1 MSLLNS
7 FGSKVTLNIAEKDYT
22 IYRIRAL
29 QECGVAKVLKLPYAI
44 RVLLENLLRNE
55 DGKNVTR
62 HDIENLANWSPA
74 KKSGKEI
81 AFTPA
86 RVLLQDFTGVPA
98 VVDLAAMREA
108 MVKMG
113 GDPKKI
119 NPIQPVD
126 LVIDHSVQTDFFGAP
141 DSLRKNVEKEF
152 ERNRE
157 RYQFLKWGQKAFSNF
172 RVVPPATGIIHQVNL
187 EYLSPLV
194 FRRKE
199 KGKTYLYPDTL
210 VGTDSHTTMINSLGV
225 LGWGVGGIEA
235 EAAMLGQPVSM
246 LIPEVVGFKLTGK
259 IKEGVTITDVV
270 LTITQRLRQKGVV
283 GKIVEFF
290 GPGVSSLPL
299 ADRAVISNMAP
310 EYGATAGY
318 FPADDET
325 IRFMRLTGRPS
336 ELIKVAESYLKEQ
349 SLFRENPAE
358 AVQYSDTLELDL
370 KTVDMSLAG
379 PRRPQDRV
387 ALRDV
392 KTSFEKALP
401 ELLKGKSNPDK
412 KISIEIDGQKCE
424 LEHGAVVIAA
434 ITSCT
439 NTSAPSAML
448 TAGLLAEK
456 AVLKGLS
463 VKPWVKTSL
472 APGSQA
478 VTDYLRD
485 SGLLYYLEKM
495 RFHLAGYGCMTC
507 IGNSGP
513 LPDPVAW
520 AVKEGDMVV
529 ASVLS
534 GNRNFEGRVHAQ
546 VKTNYLASPALVV
559 AYAIAGKVT
568 VDLDQSPLGTDKEG
582 NPVFLKDI
590 WPSQDELSEAMKS
603 VKPEMYRHRYKNVF
617 DGSESW
623 KALRSPE
630 GDTFEWDKKSLY
642 VKQPPYFQKMPARPA
657 EVRDLRDARVLAVL
671 GDSIT
676 TDHISPAGAIK
687 PDSPAGKYLIENGVE
702 PKDFNSY
709 GARRGNHEVMVRGT
723 FANIRLKNLMVPG
736 VEGGMTKYFPEKGR
750 PVDSTIYEA
759 SLKYQ
764 ERKVPLIVV
773 AGKEYGS
780 GSSRDW
786 AAKGP
791 ALLGVEAVIAESFER
806 IHRSNLIGMGILPLQ
821 FIDGENAGT
830 HKITGEELF
839 SIEGISGELSPG
851 KVLTCKALTG
861 GDRGRPAEFKVICR
875 IDTPVELEYYKHG
888 GILQSVLR
896 GLLA

>member
-1 MSLLNS
+1 M
-7 FGSKVTLNIAEKDYT
+7 
-22 IYRIRAL
+22 
-29 QECGVAKVLKLPYAI
+29 
-44 RVLLENLLRNE
+44 
-55 DGKNVTR
+55 
-62 HDIENLANWSPA
+62 
-74 KKSGKEI
+74 
-81 AFTPA
+81 
-86 RVLLQDFTGVPA
+86 
-98 VVDLAAMREA
+98 
-108 MVKMG
+108 
-113 GDPKKI
+113 
-119 NPIQPVD
+119 
-126 LVIDHSVQTDFFGAP
+126 
-141 DSLRKNVEKEF
+141 
-152 ERNRE
+152 
-157 RYQFLKWGQKAFSNF
+157 KAFLIFGRSS
-172 RVVPPATGIIHQVNL
+172 GDGDYSQMNL

-210 VGTDSHTTMINSLGV
+210 VGTDSHTTMINGLGV

-270 LTITQRLRQKGVV
+270 LTITQMLRQKGVV

-290 GPGVSSLPL
+290 GPGVSFLPL

-325 IRFMRLTGRPS
+325 IRFMRLSGRAG

-349 SLFRENPAE
+349 GLFRENPAE
-358 AVQYSDTLELDL
+358 DIQYSDTLELDL

-387 ALRDV
+387 ALGEV

-401 ELLKGKSNPDK
+401 ELLKGKSDPDK
-412 KISIEIDGQKCE
+412 KISIEVDGQKCE
-424 LEHGAVVIAA
+424 LEHGAVVIAS

-439 NTSAPSAML
+439 NTSSPSAML

-456 AVLKGLS
+456 AALKGLS

-520 AVKEGDMVV
+520 AVREGDMVV

-546 VKTNYLASPALVV
+546 VKANYLASPALVV

-568 VDLDQSPLGTDKEG
+568 VDLEQSPLGTDKEG

-603 VKPEMYRHRYKNVF
+603 VKPEMYRHRYRMSLTGASPGRRSFRRRATPSNGTKN
-617 DGSESW
+617 
-623 KALRSPE
+623 P
-630 GDTFEWDKKSLY
+630 Y
-642 VKQPPYFQKMPARPA
+642 VKHRIFRKC
-657 EVRDLRDARVLAVL
+657 
-671 GDSIT
+671 
-676 TDHISPAGAIK
+676 
-687 PDSPAGKYLIENGVE
+687 
-702 PKDFNSY
+702 
-709 GARRGNHEVMVRGT
+709 
-723 FANIRLKNLMVPG
+723 
-736 VEGGMTKYFPEKGR
+736 R
-750 PVDSTIYEA
+750 PVPPKS
-759 SLKYQ
+759 
-764 ERKVPLIVV
+764 
-773 AGKEYGS
+773 
-780 GSSRDW
+780 
-786 AAKGP
+786 
-791 ALLGVEAVIAESFER
+791 
-806 IHRSNLIGMGILPLQ
+806 
-821 FIDGENAGT
+821 
-830 HKITGEELF
+830 
-839 SIEGISGELSPG
+839 GISG
-851 KVLTCKALTG
+851 T
-861 GDRGRPAEFKVICR
+861 RGRWRCWATRSRPITFRRQGRSGPTAPRENI
-875 IDTPVELEYYKHG
+875 
-888 GILQSVLR
+888 
-896 GLLA
+896 